1 MEGEPMKVGL
11 LADTHDRLPAIAA
24 LLKSMQKQGA
34 DMVLHAGDFCA
45 PFALQAFIDMNLP
58 LIGVFGRNDGDHEGL
73 RAFAQQGMGIELF
86 ESPHSLELGGQRILL
101 VHDLADTGQRSIDS
115 HSVVVHGFTHHEEMK
130 ERGDTLIVNPGEGC
144 GWLHGDPSGAILD
157 LNTKKVQFLK
167 LKGGQSFKV
176 SGDA

>member
-1 MEGEPMKVGL
+1 MKVGL
-11 LADTHDRLPAIAA
+11 LADTHDRLPAIEE
-24 LLKSMQKQGA
+24 LLQSMQKQGA
-34 DMVLHAGDFCA
+34 AMILHAGDFCA
-45 PFALQAFIDMNLP
+45 PFALKPFVDFSVP

-115 HSVVVHGFTHHEEMK
+115 HSVVVHGFTNREEMK
-130 ERGDTLIVNPGEGC
+130 ERGETLIVNPGEGC
-144 GWLHGDPSGAILD
+144 GWLHGDPSGAIID

-167 LKGGQSFKV
+167 LKGIPTFKPI
-176 SGDA
+176 SDA